1 MFHHQ
6 SSSTTKLHPLSSGLQ
21 VAAPYVSGVAYH
33 WYAGDG
39 WHELERLQDPN
50 RVGSHQLVV
59 VTVAVS
65 QARVFFSTTPELQ
78 RLEKSDQHL
87 SNWDVMQKEL
97 EIW

>member
-1 MFHHQ
+1 M
-6 SSSTTKLHPLSSGLQ
+6 
-21 VAAPYVSGVAYH
+21 SGVAYH

-65 QARVFFSTTPELQ
+65 QARVFFFHNRRVETAGEIRSTSFQLRRYAEGT
-78 RLEKSDQHL
+78 
-87 SNWDVMQKEL
+87 
-97 EIW
+97 